1 MIVIAY
7 NNIIDKRKTPH
18 KIKESKTMT
27 KTTKN
32 INARYNMD
40 NGIWTIR
47 DNGEVI
53 AEGNGVETYAKA
65 IVEIKKTATKKVV
78 EKWVEM

>member
-1 MIVIAY
+1 
-7 NNIIDKRKTPH
+7 
-18 KIKESKTMT
+18 MT

-53 AEGNGVETYAKA
+53 AEGNGVATYAKA
-65 IVEIKKTATKKVV
+65 IAEVKKTATKKVV

>member
-1 MIVIAY
+1 
-7 NNIIDKRKTPH
+7 
-18 KIKESKTMT
+18 MT

-40 NGIWTIR
+40 NGIWVIR

-65 IVEIKKTATKKVV
+65 IVEIKKIATKKVV

>member
-1 MIVIAY
+1 
-7 NNIIDKRKTPH
+7 
-18 KIKESKTMT
+18 MT

-47 DNGEVI
+47 DNGKVI
-53 AEGNGVETYAKA
+53 AEGNGIATYAKA
-65 IVEIKKTATKKVV
+65 IVRIQKTATKKIVKKVV
-78 EKWVEM
+78 EM